1 MKNIKRKF
9 KIFKSKTKIKTTI
22 KRSELL
28 LKLRC
33 LGGKS
38 WKYHNVDSAL
48 EKVNT
53 IISSLLSY
61 QNPYSFYPDPDYEL
75 KLTKQQ
81 IDLMFNFYTNISQEK
96 FNDAYHELWD
106 SIEKLWETCEEDDYL
121 AYDELVAIYGLLFAF
136 KQAVELANLKTS
148 YQNIKE
154 ELEQTNKNLESVQ
167 YEYARIQCHIAR
179 TALEHHYHLSKIFKL
194 EVKETYEEE
203 IKYRILNGE
212 LKIDELSFA
221 ERTDN
226 KSYYIL
232 SFRYC
237 RDCENEEEYNQTLEL
252 LKSDIN
258 LLPNYC
264 DLRETLEKLY
274 DSYSDYEYCLK
285 CKTM

>member
-1 MKNIKRKF
+1 MKIRKN
-9 KIFKSKTKIKTTI
+9 KNTITTQI
-22 KRSELL
+22 KRSEFLS
-28 LKLRC
+28 KLRC
-33 LGGKS
+33 LGGS
-38 WKYHNVDSAL
+38 TWCSEENFSTNLAL
-48 EKVNT
+48 EKVST
-53 IISSLLSY
+53 ATADLLSY
-61 QNPYSFYPDPDYEL
+61 QNPYSFYPKPDYEV
-75 KLTKQQ
+75 KLTKRQMD
-81 IDLMFNFYTNISQEK
+81 IMFVFYAYINDGK

-167 YEYARIQCHIAR
+167 DEYARIQCHIAR

-226 KSYYIL
+226 NSYYIL

-264 DLRETLEKLY
+264 SLRETLEKLY
-274 DSYSDYEYCLK
+274 DSYSDYKYCLK
-285 CKTM
+285 CKMM